1 MSSLEVERGLSGQR
15 SVHCS
20 VDQSCLTLWNPMD
33 CSLPGFSVHWI
44 LYAGILEWLP
54 FPLPGDLPDPGDA
67 ESPAS
72 LALADGFFTIEPPGE
87 PLGSG
92 DAVAKTRR

>member
-1 MSSLEVERGLSGQR
+1 MERGLSGQR

-20 VDQSCLTLWNPMD
+20 VDKSCLTLWNSVD
-33 CSLPGFSVHWI
+33 CSLPGFSVHGI
-44 LYAGILEWLP
+44 LQARILEWLP

-67 ESPAS
+67 EPPA
-72 LALADGFFTIEPPGE
+72 LGE
-87 PLGSG
+87 PLGRG